1 MMVKGICTAV
11 KHRASPLQSSAV
23 HLVFAFCSPRKYFQG
38 LEIGLSKEKSA
49 VKRGCALDHFVQVS
63 GPENEMETSNGA
75 IGLKF

>member
-49 VKRGCALDHFVQVS
+49 VKKKKENKKGS
-63 GPENEMETSNGA
+63 PEREKKKGDEKRRKGSQ
-75 IGLKF
+75 